1 MDLKTGFLGFVIC
14 FVCSNLWPHSFG
26 GAERRYYEFAAE
38 LLRRGRDVLYITYSW
53 GPSDVPLA
61 SLGPPPRLYD
71 GAGRRRLWP
80 ALQFAFAV
88 RRVVEKAGCRVIDAS
103 VPYTEVFLLPRERT
117 VLTLHEFWGR
127 RWREYFGPLVG
138 RSVEWAE
145 RRMVLRPRAVV
156 VPSRLTAERV
166 RRVREDVYVIPFGL
180 RLEDYLKYRGA
191 GKEFDVV
198 VVGRL
203 VPYKGVRGAL
213 AALRL
218 VERRLKVAVVGNGPL
233 LDEFRREAVRGR
245 HAFHLYSSASE
256 EEKRRI
262 VANSVYY
269 LNMSPAEG
277 FSIATLEAAAL
288 GAYPVVLRSEHSAA
302 VELVEALGY
311 GAAVATPE
319 EAAAVISADH
329 VPEPPTA
336 PLWRYHIANVVDQ
349 YEKIINDIL
358 Y

>member
-1 MDLKTGFLGFVIC
+1 VIC
-14 FVCSNLWPHSFG
+14 FVCSNLWPYTFG

-38 LLRRGRDVLYITYSW
+38 LLRRGYGVRYVTYRW

-61 SLGPPPRLYD
+61 PVGPPPRLYD
-71 GAGRRRLWP
+71 EVGRRRLWP
-80 ALQFAFAV
+80 ALQFALAV
-88 RRVVEKAGCRVIDAS
+88 RRVVKMAGCRVVDAS

-180 RLEDYLKYRGA
+180 KLEDYLKYREA

-198 VVGRL
+198 IVSRL
-203 VPYKGVRGAL
+203 VPYKGVREAL

-218 VERRLKVAVVGNGPL
+218 VERRLRVAVVGNGPM
-233 LDEFRREAVRGR
+233 LDEVRREAERSR
-245 HAFHLYSSASE
+245 HIFRLYPSASE

-288 GAYPVVLRSEHSAA
+288 GAYPVVLRSEDSAA
-302 VELVEALGY
+302 VEIVKTLGY
-311 GAAVATPE
+311 GAAIAAPE
-319 EAAAVISADH
+319 EAAAVISTDH
-329 VPEPPTA
+329 IPEPPVA
-336 PLWRYHIANVVDQ
+336 PLWQYHIAKVVDQ
-349 YEKIINDIL
+349 YEQLIKSIYDKTR
-358 Y
+358 